1 MELNKE
7 NKAELLYGRL
17 RDRIETMTEGESF
30 PSVRQLMQEYQV
42 SRFTVDPV
50 LRKLREQG
58 HLESVIGSGT
68 FVRHPEIGKQPKLLI
83 LESDWPS
90 PSIRDMSALL
100 AARAQK
106 MNFAHEIV
114 PVDHREDFCRMLPA
128 LSADVV
134 VANSL
139 ARDLLTADQVRS
151 LVNAPVPCIL
161 CLNAA
166 RVDRVRFVNGNNQA
180 AGMIVANYFFRH
192 GHRQMAFLRTEPHGV
207 ASDDLIQ
214 GFRLAAGT
222 FGCDVDV
229 LDCGTKSGEDSSER
243 TRGYLARNLNRLR
256 KYSAIFVGSS
266 MTAVAAM
273 SFLAEHGIAVPE
285 EISMLAL
292 GDVKIAGAER
302 LSVAASARADIA
314 REVLDMA
321 SDIVNRRFDRNFQV
335 EISPRIIERGSVKL
349 MQSGCLLV
357 AQG

>member
-1 MELNKE
+1 
-7 NKAELLYGRL
+7 
-17 RDRIETMTEGESF
+17 
-30 PSVRQLMQEYQV
+30 
-42 SRFTVDPV
+42 
-50 LRKLREQG
+50 
-58 HLESVIGSGT
+58 
-68 FVRHPEIGKQPKLLI
+68 
-83 LESDWPS
+83 
-90 PSIRDMSALL
+90 
-100 AARAQK
+100 
-106 MNFAHEIV
+106 
-114 PVDHREDFCRMLPA
+114 
-128 LSADVV
+128 
-134 VANSL
+134 
-139 ARDLLTADQVRS
+139 
-151 LVNAPVPCIL
+151 
-161 CLNAA
+161 
-166 RVDRVRFVNGNNQA
+166 
-180 AGMIVANYFFRH
+180 
-192 GHRQMAFLRTEPHGV
+192 MAFLRTEPHGV

-349 MQSGCLLV
+349 MQPGCLPV

>member
-1 MELNKE
+1 MKGTIFFEISVSVKNTERRMELNKE

-139 ARDLLTADQVRS
+139 ARDRIRCAVWST
-151 LVNAPVPCIL
+151 
-161 CLNAA
+161 
-166 RVDRVRFVNGNNQA
+166 
-180 AGMIVANYFFRH
+180 
-192 GHRQMAFLRTEPHGV
+192 LRCR
-207 ASDDLIQ
+207 ASC
-214 GFRLAAGT
+214 A
-222 FGCDVDV
+222 
-229 LDCGTKSGEDSSER
+229 
-243 TRGYLARNLNRLR
+243 
-256 KYSAIFVGSS
+256 
-266 MTAVAAM
+266 
-273 SFLAEHGIAVPE
+273 
-285 EISMLAL
+285 
-292 GDVKIAGAER
+292 
-302 LSVAASARADIA
+302 
-314 REVLDMA
+314 
-321 SDIVNRRFDRNFQV
+321 
-335 EISPRIIERGSVKL
+335 
-349 MQSGCLLV
+349 
-357 AQG
+357 

>member
-90 PSIRDMSALL
+90 PS
-100 AARAQK
+100 
-106 MNFAHEIV
+106 IV

-349 MQSGCLLV
+349 MQPGCLPV